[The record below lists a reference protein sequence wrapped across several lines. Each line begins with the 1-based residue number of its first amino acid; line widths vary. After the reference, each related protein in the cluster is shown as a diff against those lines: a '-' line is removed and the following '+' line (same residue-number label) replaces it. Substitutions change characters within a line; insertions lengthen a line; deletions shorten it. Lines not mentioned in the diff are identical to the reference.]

1 MISASTEPSSSSL
14 RASSTNNTDS
24 SATRLFCGGKSPS
37 TCAAQPTRSAQ
48 EEQRTEENLITQ
60 QPELSQAYDRP
71 AELVEEAR
79 HGDRIRKAE
88 GAGGLALPFAKALLR
103 DVLVVGRLQRG
114 RHAGGGSVGLS
125 EGFGGLRFHGSCR
138 GQKRRSMTGVVAMRY
153 WGREDRGRK
162 TGTAEARCAT
172 WATAKTRGWARSPGA
187 GLGLC
192 LA

>member
-1 MISASTEPSSSSL
+1 MAKGHSVFLYMYTTCDQYD
-14 RASSTNNTDS
+14 ASSCTIPFYT
-24 SATRLFCGGKSPS
+24 
-37 TCAAQPTRSAQ
+37 
-48 EEQRTEENLITQ
+48 
-60 QPELSQAYDRP
+60 
-71 AELVEEAR
+71 R

-103 DVLVVGRLQRG
+103 DVLVVGRLRRG

-138 GQKRRSMTGVVAMRY
+138 GQKKRNRTGGGGDER
-153 WGREDRGRK
+153 WGRGREEDGDGDGEGAVCVP
-162 TGTAEARCAT
+162 TS
-172 WATAKTRGWARSPGA
+172 WATAKMRGRARSPGV